1 MIKIIINKSL
11 SQKYVKEE
19 ESIYKIN
26 RETNQAVLF
35 LRLELFKITL
45 QNGIKVIK
53 KVFIVQW
60 EF

>member
-26 RETNQAVLF
+26 RETNQVVLF
-35 LRLELFKITL
+35 LRLELFKIT
-45 QNGIKVIK
+45 
-53 KVFIVQW
+53 
-60 EF
+60 